1 MSRSVPWRRACPDKV
16 LSRINRAARARIY
29 LLRATGPTG
38 FLLTAEGDERKFKVS
53 YLSRETYALML
64 VLKNS
69 RLKFIAYF
77 VVNYQVINIDS
88 Q

>member
-1 MSRSVPWRRACPDKV
+1 MSRSVPWRRTCPDKV

-53 YLSRETYALML
+53 YLSRETYVLML
-64 VLKNS
+64 ACKNC
-69 RLKFIAYF
+69 RLKLIAYF
-77 VVNYQVINIDS
+77 VMNYQMIIIGS